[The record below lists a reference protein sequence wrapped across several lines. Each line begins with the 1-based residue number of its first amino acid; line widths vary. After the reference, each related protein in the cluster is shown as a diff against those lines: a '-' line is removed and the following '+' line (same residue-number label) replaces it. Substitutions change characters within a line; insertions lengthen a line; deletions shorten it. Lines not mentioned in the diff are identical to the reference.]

1 MKFIRGLASDS
12 SGVTG
17 LETAVV
23 LLSFFVVASVLGISV
38 TKMGQATSSGS
49 TQVVAE
55 QLTESVPILTP
66 NPPTDRDGRRED
78 SGRG

>member
-55 QLTESVPILTP
+55 PI
-66 NPPTDRDGRRED
+66 D
-78 SGRG
+78 